1 MVDVEILH
9 TEGCQILDETVARV
23 REVVG
28 RLAPSSPVT
37 VTDASKD
44 ADALDRYAG
53 SPTIRVDGVD
63 LEPDTPV
70 AFWAG

>member
-1 MVDVEILH
+1 MPAVEILH
-9 TEGCQILDETVARV
+9 TEGCLTLDETVTRA
-23 REVVG
+23 REVLG
-28 RLAPSSPVT
+28 RLAPGTSLT

-53 SPTIRVDGVD
+53 SPTVRVDGVD
-63 LEPDTPV
+63 LEPETPV